1 MGFLVSAIGGII
13 GSIGSTLVGKTLLQV
28 GLSFAV
34 SKVASLFRKK
44 PSQSSG
50 TEIEVT
56 YGGNEVR
63 KVLCGYCKVKGHF
76 VYANSYG
83 GSNEFFQRP
92 FVLSDFYTTSLEDV
106 WIEGARVD
114 LGAEDPDKGFV
125 VDSGDYAGLIW
136 VKFYDGRQTVVDPSL
151 NTNANPAGRWSQDAI
166 GVGISYIVVTMRYDR
181 EKLGQTVEMDFG
193 VKGAPLYDFRKDPSV
208 GGTGTHDY
216 TDPLTWEYPSVY
228 SPVLLAYNY
237 ERGFHIN
244 GDLFCGHKLPASA
257 MPLDRWLPAVNLC
270 EENINGHARYE
281 CAVIISCDQDHGDN
295 LEDILEACGATPV
308 ESVGQL
314 WPLMPVAQPIVATF
328 TDADVDW
335 TQDHEFSFQG
345 ASRDR
350 LHRLSGSVLDKDNFF
365 VETPLDVIT
374 NETNVSIDT
383 DSQDKNKP
391 FRTVTNSDQGM
402 RLLQI
407 HFGENQYQK
416 SASIALGF
424 RWTVLEV
431 GDWIRWNSDEY
442 GGSFVFQVMS
452 KGDKSLH
459 ESRPRSVILKLE
471 ERDASVYGDGVQTF
485 VPTIPVPPGT
495 PQQQEELVNFS
506 VSPVQGVGNGSVYPA
521 LYCQWVTPV
530 DPTVSKILIEY
541 RPVANPTQ
549 IYKRESDL
557 SRNVLYLSEGVVSNT
572 EYEFR
577 TKLVT
582 DPFRETTWATWGNQV
597 VSPDTPNTDVN
608 VTLTNANEDFIG
620 RFQSLQEQLDDASE
634 RIIDLSNSVALA
646 NLSNFNKS
654 DRVAVGVKDA
664 KAAIATEQKL
674 RVSEQEAVAQEIATL
689 STSVGDNSSAIQTET
704 TARTEADS
712 ALAEQ
717 LTIVEAKA
725 DDNTIAGGLMRFS
738 ASVAQDEASAS
749 FTQLLRVT
757 KEGQELESGQINEIY
772 TEGGLLKSRTLFKVE
787 QFGITDGST
796 SNLPFSFTSDGL
808 TIANLIVDNITFK
821 TMISFNGG
829 MKINGLLGRITVD
842 NLA

>member
-28 GLSFAV
+28 GLSFVV

-106 WIEGARVD
+106 WIEGERVD
-114 LGAEDPDKGFV
+114 LGAEDPEKGFV

-151 NTNANPAGRWSQDAI
+151 NTNANPAGRWSHDAI

-181 EKLGQTVEMDFG
+181 EKLGQAVEMDFG

-281 CAVIISCDQDHGDN
+281 CAVIITCDQDHGDN

-314 WPLMPVAQPIVATF
+314 WPLMPVAQPIVATL
-328 TDADVDW
+328 TDIDIDW
-335 TQDHEFSFQG
+335 KQDHEFSFQG
-345 ASRDR
+345 SSRDR

-416 SASIALGF
+416 TASVVLGF

-459 ESRPRSVILKLE
+459 ENRPRSVILKLE

-495 PQQQEELVNFS
+495 PQQQEELVNFT
-506 VSPVQGVGNGSVYPA
+506 VSPVQGLGNGSVYPA

-541 RPVANPTQ
+541 RPVASPTQ
-549 IYKRESDL
+549 VYKRESDL

-582 DPFRETTWATWGNQV
+582 DPFRETTWTAWGNQV

-608 VTLTNANEDFIG
+608 VTLDNAASDVHET
-620 RFQSLQEQLDDASE
+620 FQSLRGDFDRVLRRLQDLAEAHQLAEASE
-634 RIIDLSNSVALA
+634 
-646 NLSNFNKS
+646 FK
-654 DRVAVGVKDA
+654 
-664 KAAIATEQKL
+664 
-674 RVSEQEAVAQEIATL
+674 RVSDFAAQTKESFAAV
-689 STSVGDNSSAIQTET
+689 TET
-704 TARTEADS
+704 INVITAENEAF
-712 ALAEQ
+712 AEQ
-717 LTIVEAKA
+717 ITELIAQSGDEV
-725 DDNTIAGGLMRFS
+725 AGGLMKFEAQAGSGDVAVSFS
-738 ASVAQDEASAS
+738 ILVRASLDSEDFIQ
-749 FTQLLRVT
+749 
-757 KEGQELESGQINEIY
+757 SGLVIEIY
-772 TEGGLLKSRTLFKVE
+772 NDGGTLKSRVAIQSN
-787 QFGITDGST
+787 QFVVTDGTNNSSPLVFENSEMVLRVARIGTAYFDQLSSDDGKLVITGGST
-796 SNLPFSFTSDGL
+796 AGIEIFS
-808 TIANLIVDNITFK
+808 
-821 TMISFNGG
+821 
-829 MKINGLLGRITVD
+829 
-842 NLA
+842 